1 MAVFKHSVTIL
12 GSGSES
18 RKTAIGVLVV
28 LAAALSWTGHASNA
42 DSRIPAVA
50 ARILHSAN
58 GNGEI
63 SPCG

>member
-1 MAVFKHSVTIL
+1 MAVFKHSVTIF
-12 GSGSES
+12 GSGSGS
-18 RKTAIGVLVV
+18 RKTAIGVLVI
-28 LAAALSWTGHASNA
+28 LAAAILLPGHATNA
-42 DSRIPAVA
+42 DSRISAVT